1 MPKNKILIQF
11 SSIHLLWQFAQSI
24 GATNIEINMHQKTL
38 LCDCSANDLELLP
51 LYNGKVIQHE
61 NKDTV

>member
-1 MPKNKILIQF
+1 
-11 SSIHLLWQFAQSI
+11 
-24 GATNIEINMHQKTL
+24 MHQKTL